1 MLTCL
6 CLKTREFSNVLNV
19 KDHYWET
26 WLHQYLFH
34 AFQILDSLYIF
45 QYFFIFKMEV
55 IWLKQLKL
63 TISRNI
69 WNVTN
74 NIETLLHHYWSLFT
88 QDNTMWTVFT
98 SSYLKHDLF
107 NICLYFYVCGVYLLS
122 SFFYILCWRG
132 RYVEANSAEFDFI
145 LPLSLSWCN
154 LCGRNRATGTHI

>member
-1 MLTCL
+1 
-6 CLKTREFSNVLNV
+6 
-19 KDHYWET
+19 
-26 WLHQYLFH
+26 
-34 AFQILDSLYIF
+34 
-45 QYFFIFKMEV
+45 MEV

-88 QDNTMWTVFT
+88 QVTYNTMWTVFT

-154 LCGRNRATGTHI
+154 LCGRNRATGTHISTFVLIKLIWILLMSSLYFILKLIYFSYFSKWILFFF